1 MTAGTQALL
10 QLRDLVVRYGQAE
23 ALRGISLEVGERE
36 IVAVVG
42 ANGAG
47 KTTLLRTI
55 SGLVRPAGGTI
66 DFGGQSIARSPVHA
80 IVEAGIV
87 HIPEGRGIFATLSV
101 HDNLRVG
108 AYLGGKPDPSLMALL
123 RGWFP
128 VLFDRAEQPAGM
140 LSGGEQQMLAIARA
154 VLAKPKFVLID
165 ELSLGLSPKVV
176 SQLMPRLQDLRE
188 KGASVL
194 LVDQNIH
201 QALRVADRVYILA
214 NGRIAFSGAPA
225 QLRADPDLMSRYLGV
240 E

>member
-1 MTAGTQALL
+1 MTAATQALL

-55 SGLVRPAGGTI
+55 SGLVHPAGGTI
-66 DFGGQSIARSPVHA
+66 DFGGQPIARSPVHA
-80 IVEAGIV
+80 IVESGIV

-128 VLFDRAEQPAGM
+128 VLFDRAQQPAGM

-154 VLAKPKFVLID
+154 VLAKPKLVLID

-176 SQLMPRLQDLRE
+176 SQLMPRLQDLRN

>member
-1 MTAGTQALL
+1 MTAEPQPLL
-10 QLRDLVVRYGQAE
+10 QIRDLAVCYGLAQ

-66 DFGGQSIARSPVHA
+66 NFAGRSLSRTPVHA

-108 AYLGGKPDPSLMALL
+108 AYLGGKPDPSLMTLM

-128 VLFDRAEQPAGM
+128 VLFERADQPAGM

-154 VLAKPKFVLID
+154 VLAKPKLVLID

-176 SQLMPRLQDLRE
+176 SQLMPRLQDLRK
-188 KGASVL
+188 KGTSVL

-201 QALRVADRVYILA
+201 QALRVADKVYVLA
-214 NGRIAFSGAPA
+214 NGRIAFAGAPA
-225 QLRADPDLMSRYLGV
+225 QLRSAPDLMARYLGV

>member
-1 MTAGTQALL
+1 MTTGPPPLL
-10 QLRDLVVRYGQAE
+10 QVRDLVVSYGQAQ
-23 ALRGISLEVGERE
+23 ALHGISLNVGERE
-36 IVAVVG
+36 IIAVVG

-55 SGLVRPAGGTI
+55 SGLVRPVGGAI
-66 DFGGQSIARSPVHA
+66 DFAGRSVSRTPVHA
-80 IVEAGIV
+80 IVEAGIA

-101 HDNLRVG
+101 YDNLRMS
-108 AYLGGKPDPSLMALL
+108 AYLGGKPDVSLMALL

-128 VLFDRAEQPAGM
+128 VLFERADQPAGM

-154 VLAKPKFVLID
+154 VLAKPKLVLID

-176 SQLMPRLQDLRE
+176 SQLIPRLQDMRE
-188 KGASVL
+188 KGASIL

-201 QALRVADRVYILA
+201 QALRVADRVYVLA
-214 NGRIAFSGAPA
+214 NGRIVFSGAPQ
-225 QLRADPDLMSRYLGV
+225 QLRSDPDLMARYLGV

>member
-1 MTAGTQALL
+1 MTTGPQPLL
-10 QLRDLVVRYGQAE
+10 QVRDLVVSYGQAQ
-23 ALRGISLEVGERE
+23 ALHGISLNVGERE
-36 IVAVVG
+36 IIAVVG

-55 SGLVRPAGGTI
+55 SGLVRPVGGTI
-66 DFGGQSIARSPVHA
+66 DFAGRSVSRTPVHA
-80 IVEAGIV
+80 IVEAGIA

-101 HDNLRVG
+101 YDNLRMS
-108 AYLGGKPDPSLMALL
+108 AYLGGKPDVSLMALL

-128 VLFDRAEQPAGM
+128 VLFERADQPAGM

-154 VLAKPKFVLID
+154 VLAKPKLVLID

-176 SQLMPRLQDLRE
+176 SQLIPRLQDMRE
-188 KGASVL
+188 KGASIL

-201 QALRVADRVYILA
+201 QALRVADRVYVLA
-214 NGRIAFSGAPA
+214 NGRIVFSGAPQ
-225 QLRADPDLMSRYLGV
+225 QLRSDPDLMARYLGV

>member
-55 SGLVRPAGGTI
+55 SGLVRPAGGAI

-154 VLAKPKFVLID
+154 VLAKPKLVLID

-201 QALRVADRVYILA
+201 QTLRVADRVYILA

>member
-55 SGLVRPAGGTI
+55 SGLVRPAAGSI
-66 DFGGQSIARSPVHA
+66 NFGGQSIARSPVHA

-108 AYLGGKPDPSLMALL
+108 AYLGGKPDPLLMALL
-123 RGWFP
+123 RVWFP

-154 VLAKPKFVLID
+154 VLAKPKLVLID

-201 QALRVADRVYILA
+201 QTLRVADRVYILA

>member
-1 MTAGTQALL
+1 MTTGPQPLL
-10 QLRDLVVRYGQAE
+10 QVRDLVVSYGQAQ
-23 ALRGISLEVGERE
+23 ALHGISLNVGERE
-36 IVAVVG
+36 IIAVVG

-55 SGLVRPAGGTI
+55 SGLVRPVGGAI
-66 DFGGQSIARSPVHA
+66 DFAGRSVSRTPVHA
-80 IVEAGIV
+80 IVEAGIA

-101 HDNLRVG
+101 YDNLRMS
-108 AYLGGKPDPSLMALL
+108 AYLGGKPDVSLMALL

-128 VLFDRAEQPAGM
+128 VLFERADQPAGM

-154 VLAKPKFVLID
+154 VLAKPKLVLID

-176 SQLMPRLQDLRE
+176 SQLIPRLQDMRE
-188 KGASVL
+188 KGASIL

-201 QALRVADRVYILA
+201 QALRVADRVYVLA
-214 NGRIAFSGAPA
+214 NGRIVFSGAPQ
-225 QLRADPDLMSRYLGV
+225 QLRSDPDLMARYLGV